1 MTRRLPDAVEAA
13 LQRDFAVQLNRDDHP
28 FTAQELRQ
36 ALAECDGLLCTVT
49 DRMGADV
56 LAGPVRARILANFGV
71 GFNHIDP
78 AAARRRGLVVTNT
91 PGVLTDATADLAML
105 LILMVARR
113 AGEGERDL
121 RAGRWHGW
129 GPTHLMG
136 TMVTGKTLGIV
147 GLGRIGRA
155 LAHRARAGFSMSV
168 CSWMPRPLLPPEA
181 EALGVTQ
188 CGTLDELLARSDFV
202 SLHCPASGDTRHL
215 IGAAELS
222 RMRPGAFLVNTAR
235 GEVVDEAALAAALGG
250 GRLGGAGL
258 DVYEE
263 EPQVSPALLQLE
275 NVVLLPHL
283 GSATL
288 ETRTAMG
295 MKAVANLTAF
305 FETGEGL
312 DVVGAAPDPA
322 GEV

>member
-1 MTRRLPDAVEAA
+1 MVTRRLPASVEAA
-13 LQRDFAVQLNRDDHP
+13 LARDFTVRLNRDDHP
-28 FTAQELRQ
+28 FPAAELRD
-36 ALAECDGLLCTVT
+36 ALAESDGILCTVT
-49 DRMGADV
+49 DRIDAAV

-71 GFNHIDP
+71 GYNHIDLT
-78 AAARRRGLVVTNT
+78 AARRQGLVVTNT

-136 TMVTGKTLGIV
+136 RMVSGKTLGIV

-155 LAHRARAGFSMSV
+155 VARRAREGFGMQV
-168 CSWMPRPLLPPEA
+168 LSWMPRPLPPA
-181 EALGVTQ
+181 RADALGVTQ
-188 CGTLDELLARSDFV
+188 CGSLADLLARSDFV
-202 SLHCPASGDTRHL
+202 SLHCPASAETRHL
-215 IGAAELS
+215 IGETALGQF
-222 RMRPGAFLVNTAR
+222 RPEAYLINTAR
-235 GEVVDEAALAAALGG
+235 GEVVDESALAAALSAGH
-250 GRLGGAGL
+250 LAGAGL
-258 DVYEE
+258 DVYED
-263 EPQVSPALLQLE
+263 EPRVHPGLLARE

-295 MKAVANLTAF
+295 MKAVENLRAF
-305 FETGEGL
+305 FGTGTAM
-312 DVVGAAPDPA
+312 D
-322 GEV
+322 EV